1 MPFLLFITEV
11 RSSGGPSHCGI
22 LMCVCVYIYI
32 YIYTHIYEFE
42 KKEKLSLFVDSMII
56 W

>member
-22 LMCVCVYIYI
+22 LNVCVCVYIYI
-32 YIYTHIYEFE
+32 HTHIYEFE